1 MLLLEVQIRFGLNI
15 VWHYY
20 QMIQIGHLAI
30 SAPVILD
37 GGGRI
42 RIRVKPSPDPQ
53 PSLQPICAGMTS
65 SPNREMP
72 REIV

>member
-1 MLLLEVQIRFGLNI
+1 MLLLEVQIRVDLNI
-15 VWHYY
+15 ISHYY

-37 GGGRI
+37 GSG
-42 RIRVKPSPDPQ
+42 RIRVKSSPDPQ